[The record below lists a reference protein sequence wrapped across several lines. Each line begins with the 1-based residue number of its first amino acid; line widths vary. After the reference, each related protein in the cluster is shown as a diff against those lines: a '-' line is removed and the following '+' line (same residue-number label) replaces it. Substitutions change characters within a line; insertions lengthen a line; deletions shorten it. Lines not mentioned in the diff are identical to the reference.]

1 MLGVLRSTFDAYLVG
16 LAQQAGVQI
25 GTRSRVIDVKP
36 SSQQVVVELED
47 RRKISAKVVVGADG
61 AASVVARRTGIHQ
74 GWEPREVCRTIVKE
88 FPVNPEYILD
98 HYGPDRPIHLFLQF
112 NQIPGYAWVFPK
124 AHTINV
130 GLGCFASYP
139 IRLIDYFRLLIRILK
154 QKSMLPEPADL
165 RGVEAGICPTVGPI
179 QTTQIDRVLLIGDA
193 AGFVSPSTGAG
204 IVPGMQSGR
213 LAAQTLAE
221 ASDQGQFD
229 STFLE
234 RYQFRWEKVIG
245 RFNTELMIQRA
256 FLTRWCNLFIRIGER
271 DAGMREFVAST
282 QTKDPKGAYGRG
294 VNIPELL
301 LRVVWALIKG
311 QFGRL

>member
-1 MLGVLRSTFDAYLVG
+1 
-16 LAQQAGVQI
+16 
-25 GTRSRVIDVKP
+25 
-36 SSQQVVVELED
+36 
-47 RRKISAKVVVGADG
+47 
-61 AASVVARRTGIHQ
+61 
-74 GWEPREVCRTIVKE
+74 
-88 FPVNPEYILD
+88 
-98 HYGPDRPIHLFLQF
+98 
-112 NQIPGYAWVFPK
+112 
-124 AHTINV
+124 
-130 GLGCFASYP
+130 
-139 IRLIDYFRLLIRILK
+139 
-154 QKSMLPEPADL
+154 
-165 RGVEAGICPTVGPI
+165 
-179 QTTQIDRVLLIGDA
+179 
-193 AGFVSPSTGAG
+193 
-204 IVPGMQSGR
+204 MQSGR

-271 DAGMREFVAST
+271 DVGMREFVAST

-311 QFGRL
+311 PFGRL